1 MLVQSPCHSGGFI
14 MHDRKT
20 LQIAG
25 AVRFVFW
32 LALVFAFAQFTACGG
47 PSGEPQMAAE
57 AAGTAAASPGAAATL
72 SDEELENLVRRSY
85 QYVAMYNVN
94 NKFAMKQ
101 GGWNICI
108 ADTRLKDHTM
118 REIARPNNDTLY
130 ISCLVDLR
138 SEPMI
143 AEMPAFDS
151 KYVSLM
157 ITGYDHY
164 VNVPMSTGQGDF
176 DEPQTMLLFSERS
189 GAYDGQP
196 VEGVERVFEASGDFI
211 SAVLRIM
218 PHSNDSERFERIK
231 EQMQAVRLLTLS
243 GFLGAEPQ
251 AVAEADFPP
260 VGATDI
266 DVFADNL
273 LPVMQFVLNHTTFD
287 PDDPLDQAL
296 LALYAPLGIV
306 PGQAFD
312 PAQVAKLD
320 GERLRAVAA
329 EVQRSEF
336 ARAMDP
342 ATMQEAGAFMFQP
355 KGEIPLEVL
364 VMQSVTGPI
373 GLPRQEAM
381 YFPVVEVDGQTLNAQ
396 YDYVIHMDAEEL
408 PPAGPFWSMTLYDSA
423 NGFFI
428 PNDRMKYSVGENAGM
443 QLNADGGIDVYI
455 AAEAPE
461 GVPPE
466 NWLPINRKDENIDVI
481 LRVYIPDLKAVD
493 SWSPPTAQRT
503 GE

>member
-1 MLVQSPCHSGGFI
+1 MY
-14 MHDRKT
+14 DRKT
-20 LQIAG
+20 FQKAG
-25 AVRFVFW
+25 RIRFMFW
-32 LALVFAFAQFTACGG
+32 LALVFSFAQFAACGG
-47 PSGEPQMAAE
+47 PGGEPQTAAE
-57 AAGTAAASPGAAATL
+57 AAGSPADSASAAATL

-101 GGWNICI
+101 GGWNICL

-130 ISCLVDLR
+130 ASCLLDLR

-143 AEMPAFDS
+143 LEMPAFDS

-164 VNVPMSTGQGDF
+164 VNVPMSTGLGDF
-176 DEPQTMLLFSERS
+176 DEPQTMLLFTERS
-189 GAYDGQP
+189 GGYDGQA
-196 VEGVERVFEASGDFI
+196 VEGVDRLFEASGDFI

-218 PHSNDSERFERIK
+218 PHSNDSGRFERIK

-243 GFLGAEPQ
+243 EFLGAEPQ
-251 AVAEADFPP
+251 AATKAEFPP
-260 VGATDI
+260 VGKTDI

-273 LPVMQFVLNHTTFD
+273 VPVMQFVFNHTTFD
-287 PDDPLDQAL
+287 AGDPLDQAL
-296 LALYAPLGIV
+296 LELYEPLGIV

-312 PAQVAKLD
+312 PAQAADLD
-320 GERLRAVAA
+320 SERLRAVAE

-342 ATMQEAGAFMFQP
+342 ATMEQAGQYMFQP
-355 KGEIPLEVL
+355 KGDIPLDVL

-381 YFPVVEVDGQTLNAQ
+381 YFPVVEADGQTLNAQ
-396 YDYVIHMDAEEL
+396 HDYVIHMDAEHM

-443 QLNADGGIDVYI
+443 QLSAEGGIDVYI

-461 GVPPE
+461 SVPPE
-466 NWLPINRKDENIDVI
+466 NWLPINRKDEDIDII
-481 LRVYIPDLKAVD
+481 LRVYVPDLDAVH
-493 SWSPPTAQRT
+493 SWSPPPAQKL